1 MSIFSLKNMRTHLR
15 ARWLLE
21 EIEKIGAR
29 LPNRWS
35 AVKRCYLWCQE
46 EGERGGMSKF
56 ALQAACEY
64 VVEDER
70 KRNDLIVQY
79 DKLLRGVNRELFM
92 LKVVEPT
99 NYSSRSIAE

>member
-1 MSIFSLKNMRTHLR
+1 
-15 ARWLLE
+15 
-21 EIEKIGAR
+21 
-29 LPNRWS
+29 
-35 AVKRCYLWCQE
+35 
-46 EGERGGMSKF
+46 MSKF

>member
-35 AVKRCYLWCQE
+35 AVKDAIYGAKKRE
-46 EGERGGMSKF
+46 KE
-56 ALQAACEY
+56 
-64 VVEDER
+64 VV
-70 KRNDLIVQY
+70 
-79 DKLLRGVNRELFM
+79 
-92 LKVVEPT
+92 
-99 NYSSRSIAE
+99 